1 MMHDTPFPSV
11 TKEPWRCDD
20 RADCLNLV
28 IINYYHYY
36 FCYELFLMAALKNIC
51 YTVYI
56 LFHHEQE
63 NFFAIQYFLIQCSN
77 IGVV

>member
-1 MMHDTPFPSV
+1 
-11 TKEPWRCDD
+11 
-20 RADCLNLV
+20 
-28 IINYYHYY
+28 
-36 FCYELFLMAALKNIC
+36 MAALKNIC